1 MSWSLKIGSIA
12 GTAVRIHITFILFL
26 AWIFG
31 ASYVWGGP
39 NAAWS
44 SLLFMVL
51 LFLCVLAHEFGH
63 ILTARAFGVL
73 TPDVILLP
81 IGGVARLER
90 IPEKPLEE
98 FLIAIAGPAVNVV
111 IALLLMAVGGAN
123 LSTSHLSSTLE
134 ASNVSMVDRLAA
146 VNLFLALFNL

>member
-1 MSWSLKIGSIA
+1 LVPEDRFHRRNSCSDA
-12 GTAVRIHITFILFL
+12 HHVHLFL

-31 ASYVWGGP
+31 ASYVSGGS

-51 LFLCVLAHEFGH
+51 LFLYVLAREFGRV
-63 ILTARAFGVL
+63 LTAREFGVL

-90 IPEKPLEE
+90 IP
-98 FLIAIAGPAVNVV
+98 
-111 IALLLMAVGGAN
+111 
-123 LSTSHLSSTLE
+123 
-134 ASNVSMVDRLAA
+134 
-146 VNLFLALFNL
+146 

>member
-31 ASYVWGGP
+31 ASYVSGGP

-73 TPDVILLP
+73 TPDVIRLP
-81 IGGVARLER
+81 IGGVARLGR
-90 IPEKPLEE
+90 IPEKPLGE
-98 FLIAIAGPAVNVV
+98 FLIAIAGPLVNAVVAS
-111 IALLLMAVGGAN
+111 ALARLP
-123 LSTSHLSSTLE
+123 SS
-134 ASNVSMVDRLAA
+134 
-146 VNLFLALFNL
+146 

>member
-1 MSWSLKIGSIA
+1 MSWSLKIVSIA
-12 GTAVRIHITFILFL
+12 GTALRIPITFILFL

-31 ASYVWGGP
+31 ASYVSDGP

-44 SLLFMVL
+44 TLLFMVL

-63 ILTARAFGVL
+63 ILTARACGVL
-73 TPDVILLP
+73 TPDVTLLP

-98 FLIAIAGPAVNVV
+98 FLIAIAGPLVNVV
-111 IALLLMAVGGAN
+111 IAFGLVLVTSATLDGG
-123 LSTSHLSSTLE
+123 SPRDGRE
-134 ASNVSMVDRLAA
+134 RKVSMGDRPPPGDP
-146 VNLFLALFNL
+146 FLLV